1 MTSYLLSNQV
11 VVDVEWTISEI
22 EKARGEV
29 SPSLI
34 DRLRQHLGN
43 ADRSRVVADLALG
56 TLRARSLGKAQP
68 GWLFTRQM
76 AEQATHPVVAA
87 YHAEAFRGLETVL
100 DICTGPGVDASALA
114 QVVNRVITVE
124 ADEQVYAVATSNLL
138 RHGVQ
143 NVELLLGQWPDDIVR
158 QHQWDGV
165 WADPSR
171 RSDGRRVFDAKHYE
185 PALSSI
191 PDARRVGV
199 KVGPGDQIP
208 TGTFSSEY
216 IGVAG
221 ECRERI
227 LWWGD
232 EMLRPLVTL
241 LSDAHT
247 PVSWSPQRDEV
258 GQQSSVVDSGEY
270 LIEPHN
276 AIIASGA
283 VGAFFVEKGASVFD
297 TKIAYGV
304 LDSVPAPSPWYDAY
318 RIEAILQGV
327 PLRRIQEEVRSRK
340 WGSGTVIK
348 KRGWDK
354 DPEQF
359 RRQLDFVPDGEPGVI
374 LIARVGSA
382 HITILATVAERRESL

>member
-1 MTSYLLSNQV
+1 MTSYLLSNEV
-11 VVDVEWTISEI
+11 LADVEFAISEI
-22 EKARGEV
+22 ETAGGEV
-29 SPSLI
+29 TPSFMG
-34 DRLRQHLGN
+34 RLRQHLGD
-43 ADRSRVVADLALG
+43 ADRSRVVVELALG
-56 TLRARSLGKAQP
+56 TLRARALGKARP

-87 YHAEAFRGLETVL
+87 YHAEAFRGLDTVL

-124 ADEQVYAVATSNLL
+124 ADEQVHAIATSNLL
-138 RHGVQ
+138 RQGVH
-143 NVELLLGQWPDDIVR
+143 NVELFHGQWPDDR
-158 QHQWDGV
+158 LPQQRWDGV

-171 RSDGRRVFDAKHYE
+171 RSDGRRVFDAKQYE

-199 KVGPGDQIP
+199 KVGPGDKITTQS
-208 TGTFSSEY
+208 FSSEY

-227 LWWGD
+227 LWHSDGPP
-232 EMLRPLVTL
+232 RPLVTL
-241 LSDAHT
+241 LSEGHT
-247 PVSWSPQRDEV
+247 PVSWSPQEGGDRHQPSIV
-258 GQQSSVVDSGEY
+258 GSGSY

-276 AIIASGA
+276 AIIASGT
-283 VGAFFVEKGASVFD
+283 VGAFFVETGASVLD
-297 TKIAYGV
+297 TKIAYGI

-318 RIEAILQGV
+318 RIETILQGV

-359 RRQLDFVPDGEPGVI
+359 RRQLDFVSAGEPGVI
-374 LIARVGSA
+374 LVARVGSA
-382 HITILATVAERRESL
+382 HVTILASVEVRRESL